1 MNNAVSPVFD
11 SFSTTHPRAR
21 GSLLTCSLTVLDL
34 ESNNVAEL
42 DQIEQLGT
50 CQMLRDLTLDGN
62 PISKRKAYRRI
73 VGSLIPQLETLD
85 YTDVSTKERRL
96 LDDDVLAKLRR
107 KCKDSADGGSSKS
120 RSRSNT
126 PKHHHPRVGVGGFSN
141 GDSAPGSPFAGG
153 GGLDG
158 TDGSRNGTP
167 AGTPSA
173 GSRSRRGSSRRGLS
187 NAGGGGDSA
196 ISELQMVAE
205 AIKWGNTNGIA
216 RAQSATGSPRPRRE
230 LPRRPYSS
238 SDHVELSSQLS
249 QYKWHREQSGHAAHM
264 LQLLEEIGV
273 EEGSEV
279 SSSSGLTMGSSV
291 TFAGNPIMAM
301 RARRMS
307 VGDGAGDELA
317 NVLDEGRSAL
327 GLSPRPGLV
336 DALSPMSA
344 AGSGARSPAPEPT
357 VEDVKHDLR
366 TWNLD
371 AAVAKLRIRAGRPAS
386 RPGTARS
393 QSGGPASPAVGAAR
407 FGRPPVSVDSERSSG
422 LGDSFSE
429 SRSPARFNHRHGSG
443 GGSGTGGGMQAE
455 VMLLGDDRHARAND
469 LSADSHRLM
478 NSSRGSDA
486 GTGDLLATT
495 SRPLPEKGIRRVG
508 SNGSSDSG
516 GDDAEPSLAAG
527 SKKATSPGPASLF
540 HARKPSIGWG
550 EDGGDSSLE
559 RAGGSRP
566 QQSKS
571 KRASHSLPRHD
582 DGEDVESSDGE
593 GEIEED
599 GDDEGARTYRH
610 LPDSELVAM
619 LKKKPKKVPE
629 LQVWHC
635 VKCSELLFL
644 LLFLLLFWFWFWF
657 WSWFWFWFWF

>member
-1 MNNAVSPVFD
+1 M
-11 SFSTTHPRAR
+11 
-21 GSLLTCSLTVLDL
+21 TVLDL

-50 CQMLRDLTLDGN
+50 CPMLRDLTLDGN

-85 YTDVSTKERRL
+85 YTEVSSKERRL

-107 KCKDSADGGSSKS
+107 KCKDSAEGGSSKS
-120 RSRSNT
+120 HSRSNT
-126 PKHHHPRVGVGGFSN
+126 PKHHSRVGGFSN
-141 GDSAPGSPFAGG
+141 GDSALG

-167 AGTPSA
+167 AGTPSG
-173 GSRSRRGSSRRGLS
+173 GSRSRRGSRRGLA
-187 NAGGGGDSA
+187 NASDSA

-238 SDHVELSSQLS
+238 SDHIELSSQLS

-307 VGDGAGDELA
+307 VGDGVGDELA
-317 NVLDEGRSAL
+317 NVLDEGKSAL
-327 GLSPRPGLV
+327 GLSPRAGIGI
-336 DALSPMSA
+336 DSLSPMSA
-344 AGSGARSPAPEPT
+344 VGSGARSPAPEPT
-357 VEDVKHDLR
+357 VEDVKRDLR

-393 QSGGPASPAVGAAR
+393 QSGGPASPAVGAVR
-407 FGRPPVSVDSERSSG
+407 SGRPPLSVDSERTG
-422 LGDSFSE
+422 LGDSFGE
-429 SRSPARFNHRHGSG
+429 SRSPARFNRHSGSDV
-443 GGSGTGGGMQAE
+443 QAE
-455 VMLLGDDRHARAND
+455 VMLFGDDRHARAND

-486 GTGDLLATT
+486 GTGDLLAT
-495 SRPLPEKGIRRVG
+495 SRPREEGIRRVG
-508 SNGSSDSG
+508 SISSDS
-516 GDDAEPSLAAG
+516 DAGLSA
-527 SKKATSPGPASLF
+527 SKKATSPGPTSLF

-550 EDGGDSSLE
+550 EDGDSSLG
-559 RAGGSRP
+559 RVVGDRP
-566 QQSKS
+566 QQSKANRS
-571 KRASHSLPRHD
+571 IPRHD
-582 DGEDVESSDGE
+582 DGEDVESSNGE

-599 GDDEGARTYRH
+599 DDGEGLRTYRH

-629 LQVWHC
+629 LQVRHLANC
-635 VKCSELLFL
+635 
-644 LLFLLLFWFWFWF
+644 
-657 WSWFWFWFWF
+657 